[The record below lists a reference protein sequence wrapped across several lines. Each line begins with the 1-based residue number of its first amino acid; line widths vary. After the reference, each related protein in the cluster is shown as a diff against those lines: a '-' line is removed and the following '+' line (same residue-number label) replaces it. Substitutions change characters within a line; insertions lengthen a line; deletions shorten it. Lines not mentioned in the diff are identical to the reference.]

1 MEETI
6 AVQQRHPAMQERQF
20 GDDGDDGDGDDSDDG
35 DHGDHS
41 DDNDDCAVLQCT
53 PFNNGII
60 TGRL

>member
-6 AVQQRHPAMQERQF
+6 AVQLRHPAMQERQF
-20 GDDGDDGDGDDSDDG
+20 GDDGDGDDSDDG
-35 DHGDHS
+35 D
-41 DDNDDCAVLQCT
+41 DNDDCAVIQCT

>member
-6 AVQQRHPAMQERQF
+6 AVQLRHPAMQERQYGDD

-41 DDNDDCAVLQCT
+41 DDNEIVLFFSVPLLT
-53 PFNNGII
+53 ME
-60 TGRL
+60 

>member
-41 DDNDDCAVLQCT
+41 DDNEIVLFFSV
-53 PFNNGII
+53 P
-60 TGRL
+60 LLMME

>member
-41 DDNDDCAVLQCT
+41 DDNEIVLFFSVPLLT
-53 PFNNGII
+53 ME
-60 TGRL
+60 

>member
-6 AVQQRHPAMQERQF
+6 AVQQRHPAMQERQYGDD

-41 DDNDDCAVLQCT
+41 DDNEIVLFFSVPLLT
-53 PFNNGII
+53 ME
-60 TGRL
+60 

>member
-41 DDNDDCAVLQCT
+41 DDNEIVLFFSV
-53 PFNNGII
+53 P
-60 TGRL
+60 LLLME

>member
-41 DDNDDCAVLQCT
+41 DDNEIVLFFSVT
-53 PFNNGII
+53 PFNDGII